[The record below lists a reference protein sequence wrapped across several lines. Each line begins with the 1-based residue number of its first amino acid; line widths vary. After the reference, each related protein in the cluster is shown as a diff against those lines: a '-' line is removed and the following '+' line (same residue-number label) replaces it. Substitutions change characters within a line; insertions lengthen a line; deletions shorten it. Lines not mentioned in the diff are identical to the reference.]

1 MEFVVAAGIFGPE
14 VLWGTFGL
22 LGGATAYMMF
32 APEPEKST
40 PENSDDEPL
49 LPQEKPKRKKAPFDC
64 LIKPQVAPSSVTPL
78 FEADGPLERKPR
90 VSIALDS

>member
-1 MEFVVAAGIFGPE
+1 MEDSPVMLVIDVEDQSNGPRILAVKPGPSWAEAAHDQQRGCQ
-14 VLWGTFGL
+14 
-22 LGGATAYMMF
+22 
-32 APEPEKST
+32 
-40 PENSDDEPL
+40 DDEPL